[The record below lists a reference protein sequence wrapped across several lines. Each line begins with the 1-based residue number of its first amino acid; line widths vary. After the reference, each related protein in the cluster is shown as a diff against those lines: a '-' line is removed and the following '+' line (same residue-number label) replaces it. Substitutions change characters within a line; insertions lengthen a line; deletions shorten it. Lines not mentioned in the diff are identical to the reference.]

1 MTIRFYLGKLGR
13 EHLIYTKEDA
23 KIIPKHKDLVVIKE
37 EVYEVINIMFYDD
50 PKDDMAFSVFLRR
63 YNWEE

>member
-23 KIIPKHKDLVVIKE
+23 AMIPARKDLVVIKD
-37 EVYEVINIMFYDD
+37 EVYEVINTMFYDD
-50 PKDDMAFSVFLRR
+50 PEDDMVFSVFLRR